1 MVTEATIR
9 RLVRSGRMWRL
20 GIHGH
25 FDFHAEEMALIW
37 EHLNDADVPTYMHE
51 ASWLAD
57 ILLGEDWVFL
67 APKDE
72 YVDCLAGQEK
82 FGRRIGMA
90 FHLWDACERGGGLI
104 DAAEWMPLDIP
115 ELELL

>member
-1 MVTEATIR
+1 M
-9 RLVRSGRMWRL
+9 
-20 GIHGH
+20 
-25 FDFHAEEMALIW
+25 W
-37 EHLNDADVPTYMHE
+37 EHLNDAGVPTYMHE

-72 YVDCLAGQEK
+72 YVDYLAGQEK

-90 FHLWDACERGGGLI
+90 FHLWDEYEEELI